1 MKRISKII
9 SVVVLT
15 FVFCLT
21 LAGCSV
27 YHDYKDNLPYHNVY
41 EKIKLDKLVKVL
53 DEEKNN
59 DTKDEVTYVVYASNK
74 ETAST
79 TAITVLNEQAKQYG
93 IDKIYYLDC
102 AKYYKKSS
110 GRKNVQDKLGMK
122 DASVC
127 PTILVYIDGQLKVDW
142 SKTSIKDK
150 YDSNYTKLCYE
161 IFANVDKLK

>member
-1 MKRISKII
+1 MKRMSKII
-9 SVVVLT
+9 SVVVLA

-21 LAGCSV
+21 LTGCSV

-53 DEEKNN
+53 NEEKTN
-59 DTKDEVTYVVYASNK
+59 DKKDEVTYVVYASNK

-79 TAITVLNEQAKQYG
+79 TAVTVLNEQAKQFG

-102 AKYYKKSS
+102 AKYYSKSS

-127 PTILVYIDGQLKVDW
+127 PTVLVYVDGELKLDW
-142 SKTSIKDK
+142 SKTSTKNS
-150 YDSNYTKLCYE
+150 YDNSYTKLCYE
-161 IFANVDKLK
+161 IFTNVDKLK